1 MKKVKLQEL
10 FKEFDTFCNSDKKNL
25 VIRGFDNW
33 DKFIYTLEMLSKEQ
47 VKETVLLETYF
58 IRNLKDIFEVN
69 GLSKSVIHTGKTE
82 VIKGIKLLFDKYTT
96 TDNLYADNEYA
107 IFYPIEAVLYKPN
120 DLKKLAD
127 KVKKIR
133 TKHNIFITTN
143 DYSDKVDKLYEYINV
158 DETLIL
164 DLSELNPEKYQRI
177 KSNLRNDGKGLP
189 Y

>member
-1 MKKVKLQEL
+1 MKKVKLQGL

-47 VKETVLLETYF
+47 VKEKVLLETYF

-69 GLSKSVIHTGKTE
+69 GLSKSVIHTGETK

-120 DLKKLAD
+120 DLKKLAN
-127 KVKKIR
+127 KVKKLR

-143 DYSDKVDKLYEYINV
+143 DYSDKVDKLYEYINI

-164 DLSELNPEKYQRI
+164 DLNEFYSDKYKTIRENA
-177 KSNLRNDGKGLP
+177 KKDNRKLP